1 MTWINPLDKIPQL
14 RVDWAN
20 HIFWSGITGTACLFL
35 GAIPFHIFQ
44 VFTPQTAFLIA
55 LAQSLV
61 KKSFD
66 YFVGGEGWGICL
78 AKGFIS
84 PFFPFAFYV
93 YTLIKHL

>member
-35 GAIPFHIFQ
+35 GLIPLGVFHIF
-44 VFTPQTAFLIA
+44 TPLTAFLIA
-55 LAQSLV
+55 LAQSLI

-66 YFVGGEGWGICL
+66 HFVGGECWGICL

-84 PFFPFAFYV
+84 PFFPFAFWF
-93 YTLIKHL
+93 YTYLYR